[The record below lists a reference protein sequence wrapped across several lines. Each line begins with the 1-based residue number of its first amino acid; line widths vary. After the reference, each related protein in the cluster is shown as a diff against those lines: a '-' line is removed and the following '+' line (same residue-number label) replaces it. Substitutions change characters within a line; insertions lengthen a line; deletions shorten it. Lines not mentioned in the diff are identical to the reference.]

1 MLEVLGV
8 NFKEIIFA
16 FVNFLLLVF
25 ILWKLLYK
33 PITEMLDKRKKII
46 EDSLHDAD
54 KARRIAEA
62 QKESYDRQIANAYAE
77 AQGIINDA
85 KNKAAEQADEI
96 IADANKK
103 AEEIK
108 AQAALSIE
116 NERAKAMSEM
126 KTEIANL
133 ASLAAAQILERE
145 VSKSNND
152 EIVNNIIERAGREG
166 WKS

>member
-8 NFKEIIFA
+8 NFKEILFA
-16 FVNFLLLVF
+16 FINFLLLVF

-33 PITEMLDKRKKII
+33 PITEMLDKRKQII
-46 EDSLHDAD
+46 QDSLHDAE
-54 KARRIAEA
+54 KARNIAEK

-77 AQGIINDA
+77 AQDIINDA
-85 KNKAAEQADEI
+85 KNKASLQADEI
-96 IADANKK
+96 IDDAKKK

-108 AQAALSIE
+108 VQAALSIE
-116 NERAKAMSEM
+116 KERAKAMNEM

-152 EIVNNIIERAGREG
+152 EIVNSIIDSAGRDG

>member
-1 MLEVLGV
+1 MLETLGV

-33 PITEMLDKRKKII
+33 PITEMLDKRKQII
-46 EDSLHDAD
+46 ADSLHDAD
-54 KARRIAEA
+54 KARKIAEA

-77 AQGIINDA
+77 AQEIINDA
-85 KNKAAEQADEI
+85 KNKASIQADEI

-103 AEEIK
+103 AEELK
-108 AQAALSIE
+108 MQAALSIE
-116 NERAKAMSEM
+116 NERAKTMSEM
-126 KTEIANL
+126 KTEIADL
-133 ASLAAAQILERE
+133 ASMAAAQILERE

-152 EIVNNIIERAGREG
+152 EIVNSIIESVGRNG

>member
-33 PITEMLDKRKKII
+33 PITEMLDKRKQII
-46 EDSLHDAD
+46 QDSLHDAD
-54 KARRIAEA
+54 KARRIAEK
-62 QKESYDRQIANAYAE
+62 QKESYDRQLANAYSE
-77 AQGIINDA
+77 AQDIINDA
-85 KNKAAEQADEI
+85 KNKATLQAEEI
-96 IADANKK
+96 INEANKK
-103 AEEIK
+103 AEDIK

-116 NERAKAMSEM
+116 KERAKAMSEM
-126 KTEIANL
+126 KTEIADL
-133 ASLAAAQILERE
+133 ASMAAAQILERE

-152 EIVNNIIERAGREG
+152 EIVNNIIESAGRNG